1 MNQPDGVGSLHPWR
15 RFELLIFDFDGT
27 LADSFHWFSAELNH
41 VARSW
46 GFREVAPE
54 NEALLRQMSA
64 DEIFRWLQVPRWKI
78 PWIARDLRR
87 RMARDIDRIGVFDG
101 VAQMLMRFARSEC
114 RIALASSNAAAN
126 IQQVLGPDLC
136 ACIEA
141 SECGV
146 ALSGKSARLKRLCRK
161 FGIRTDATLY
171 IGDEVRDIVA
181 ARRAG
186 VAAGAV
192 TWGYNSEAAL
202 VAQRPDL
209 LFRRVEQIN
218 PLSPATPIG

>member
-1 MNQPDGVGSLHPWR
+1 MYASK
-15 RFELLIFDFDGT
+15 RFELVIFDFDGT
-27 LADSFHWFSAELNH
+27 LADSFHWFAAELND
-41 VARSW
+41 VARCW

-54 NEALLRQMSA
+54 HEWELRQMGA

-87 RMARDIDRIGVFDG
+87 RMAQDIERIRIFDG
-101 VAQMLMRFARSEC
+101 VAQMLQRLGSGDC

-126 IQQVLGPDLC
+126 VEQVLGPELC

-146 ALSGKSARLKRLCRK
+146 SLSGKPARLRRLRRR
-161 FGIRTDATLY
+161 FGVEADETLY

-186 VAAGAV
+186 IAAGAV
-192 TWGYNSEAAL
+192 TWGYNSDAAL
-202 VAQRPDL
+202 IAQRPDL
-209 LFRRVEQIN
+209 LFRRVEQI
-218 PLSPATPIG
+218 SPRMMPAAPAG